1 MSPVSA
7 VKRESV
13 KSIKVTVTPPV
24 AASMVCPLH
33 AAFWFD
39 DDWPIIQA
47 KPFMLAGLYYTL
59 SRLTPYSFCDVR
71 PNMRNIII
79 NSTAPQCVMQK
90 HMSRRAKE
98 HAL

>member
-39 DDWPIIQA
+39 DDWPIIQP
-47 KPFMLAGLYYTL
+47 KSSCLYYTL
-59 SRLTPYSFCDVR
+59 FKTKALWLLQRK
-71 PNMRNIII
+71 
-79 NSTAPQCVMQK
+79 AVM
-90 HMSRRAKE
+90 
-98 HAL
+98 